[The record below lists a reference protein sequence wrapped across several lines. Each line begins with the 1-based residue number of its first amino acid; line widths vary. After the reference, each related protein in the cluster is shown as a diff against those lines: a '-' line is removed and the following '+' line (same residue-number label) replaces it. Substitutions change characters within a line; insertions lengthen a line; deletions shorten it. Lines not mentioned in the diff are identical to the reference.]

1 MTRLLAIAFIC
12 LTTTLLGCSD
22 DSATPQTKAAVIAPP
37 ATKTQSLPSFDLSA
51 GSGPLNFDYLSDDA
65 RLRAL
70 GFPSPA
76 QSAYYRAL
84 PDDLLQ
90 ARAKSGEKLAKTFW
104 VERLANEALTL
115 QNARRADG
123 TFPEGI
129 TEEDAVGGIGQMAF
143 HLSAL
148 MQDPNNAMAG
158 YLHGMTEAASIYRGP
173 YEPIVAGIRLAGL
186 RGDHRAIEFERD
198 FRAAHPNL
206 DEADIEMYFDSG
218 RRRMEMAA
226 IPRGP

>member
-1 MTRLLAIAFIC
+1 MIRLLAMALVV
-12 LTTTLLGCSD
+12 LTITLQGCSD
-22 DSATPQTKAAVIAPP
+22 ESATARPEAAVISPSP
-37 ATKTQSLPSFDLSA
+37 VKIQSRPSNNLRA
-51 GSGPLNFDYLSDDA
+51 ESGLLNFDYLSEDK

-70 GFPSPA
+70 GFPSPT

-84 PDDLLQ
+84 PEEILQ
-90 ARAKSGEKLAKTFW
+90 ARAKSGEKLAKTFL
-104 VERLANEALTL
+104 VERLASEALTL
-115 QNARRADG
+115 QNARREDG

-143 HLSAL
+143 HLGTL
-148 MQDPNNAMAG
+148 TQDPNNAMAG
-158 YLHGMTEAASIYRGP
+158 YLWGITQAASIYGGP

-186 RGDHRAIEFERD
+186 RGDHRAIEFERE

-206 DEADIEMYFDSG
+206 DEADVEMYFDSG